1 MTWKEGKVQ
10 SWKVE
15 KREKYKEQQQP
26 KWKQWCLTGSRAT
39 MLFKIP
45 AADVLSDHAKSLEI
59 RQASRFKFLSVNLSI
74 LHFCQFNILCILS
87 LLEFFIHLCEI
98 VMTFFIF
105 EIHLQCQ
112 PSRIRMSLRTIWGVT
127 QPTCLS
133 PPQLPQGGHQDLS
146 KKANKFHH
154 CKVCFFSGA
163 CTFLHSGR
171 NIMDSR
177 KSWGGCRAWVLCSG
191 SRSSITP
198 LPFSILPHCSL
209 AFKGVLKSTKDGK
222 MLS

>member
-1 MTWKEGKVQ
+1 MSWKEGKVHTRARAAAKMKAVVPDGLSSHNAFQ
-10 SWKVE
+10 NPS
-15 KREKYKEQQQP
+15 
-26 KWKQWCLTGSRAT
+26 SRCFVRPCQKFGDQT
-39 MLFKIP
+39 
-45 AADVLSDHAKSLEI
+45 DLSFYRLI
-59 RQASRFKFLSVNLSI
+59 YQ
-74 LHFCQFNILCILS
+74 
-87 LLEFFIHLCEI
+87 FFIFVSLI
-98 VMTFFIF
+98 FFVFFLYWSFSSIFVKLSWLFFIF